1 MMRMEDKMQKA
12 VIDADFFIKLTESA
26 SDKGELFCHI
36 MRDLR
41 VRPIIHRYV
50 AEVELKRHKDLKKL
64 VEQGK
69 IDIKDYDE
77 YIDRKD
83 DKAYQE
89 YFKWAYEKMNRLDF
103 PQNEDIYTYH
113 ATDENL
119 GEIRSI
125 YLARKLNCMYFM
137 SDDSGARSFAKNAF
151 SSKKKLE
158 TMSIYEALK
167 QCCLLKTDITL
178 KKINPVLH
186 AVFGERQQMLKEL
199 QKMYAVKN

>member
-1 MMRMEDKMQKA
+1 MEDRMQKA
-12 VIDADFFIKLTESA
+12 VIDADFFIKLTENA

-36 MRDLR
+36 MKDLK
-41 VRPIIHRYV
+41 VHPIMHRYV
-50 AEVELKRHKDLKKL
+50 AEVELKKNKELKEL
-64 VEQGK
+64 VDQGI
-69 IDIKDYDE
+69 IDIIDYDE

-83 DKAYQE
+83 DKEYQE
-89 YFKWAYEKMNRLDF
+89 YFKWAYEKMNRFDL
-103 PQNEDIYTYH
+103 PENVDIYTYH
-113 ATDENL
+113 DIDENL

-125 YLARKLNCMYFM
+125 YLARQLNCMYFM

-186 AVFGERQQMLKEL
+186 AVFRERQQMLREL
-199 QKMYAVKN
+199 QEMYATKN

>member
-1 MMRMEDKMQKA
+1 MFLPYHERFKSTSYYAQVCYRGGIEKNK
-12 VIDADFFIKLTESA
+12 
-26 SDKGELFCHI
+26 
-36 MRDLR
+36 
-41 VRPIIHRYV
+41 
-50 AEVELKRHKDLKKL
+50 ELKEL
-64 VEQGK
+64 VDQGI
-69 IDIKDYDE
+69 IDIIDYEE

-83 DKAYQE
+83 DKEYQE
-89 YFKWAYEKMNRLDF
+89 YFKWAYEKMNRFDL
-103 PQNEDIYTYH
+103 PENVDIYTYH
-113 ATDENL
+113 DIDENL

-125 YLARKLNCMYFM
+125 YLARQLNCMYFM

-186 AVFGERQQMLKEL
+186 AVFRERQQMLREL
-199 QKMYAVKN
+199 QEMYAAKN